1 MHQASAIAI
10 RDIIENLKV
19 MASPVQVPSGLALIT
34 GCICSHL
41 GAASA
46 PQSKSTGSC

>member
-1 MHQASAIAI
+1 MHQASAVAI
-10 RDIIENLKV
+10 RCITINLKV
-19 MASPVQVPSGLALIT
+19 VANPVHNPSGLALIT